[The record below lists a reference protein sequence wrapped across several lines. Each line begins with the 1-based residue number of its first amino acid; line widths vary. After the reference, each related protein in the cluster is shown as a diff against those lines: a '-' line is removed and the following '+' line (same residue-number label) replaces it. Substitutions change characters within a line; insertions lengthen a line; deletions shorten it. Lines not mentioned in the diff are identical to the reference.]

1 MINLF
6 LCQRDV
12 PSAEVVMMNRIFL
25 ADEKALLLQ
34 EKQSVLEGTYKSLRS
49 STNESGFSV
58 IAIVQLQMQRSLPKR
73 LKQLLTK

>member
-58 IAIVQLQMQRSLPKR
+58 IAIV
-73 LKQLLTK
+73 